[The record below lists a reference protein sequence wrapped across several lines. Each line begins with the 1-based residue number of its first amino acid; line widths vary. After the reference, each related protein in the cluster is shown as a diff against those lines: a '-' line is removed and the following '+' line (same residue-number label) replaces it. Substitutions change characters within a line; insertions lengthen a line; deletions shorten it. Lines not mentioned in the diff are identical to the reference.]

1 MKDRGQVPAVCKRE
15 RDLHISRVHIAGGRQ
30 ALEGS
35 RSGLE
40 LGPGVG
46 MTGAP
51 ARESWLR
58 PELAAPVPSFRL
70 SGVCPGVPIV
80 REEEASPS
88 NPWNALVIERRR
100 QETPIFPSPEEF
112 PEQRDG
118 WKGVSVVV
126 QFSGFCHRHPR
137 SEPPSE
143 LLH

>member
-1 MKDRGQVPAVCKRE
+1 MQVAGRLWKGLDPA
-15 RDLHISRVHIAGGRQ
+15 SNW
-30 ALEGS
+30 
-35 RSGLE
+35 
-40 LGPGVG
+40 GPACMG

-58 PELAAPVPSFRL
+58 PELAAPVPAAKL
-70 SGVCPGVPIV
+70 SAFWRVPIV
-80 REEEASPS
+80 REEELGLP

-126 QFSGFCHRHPR
+126 PFSGFCHRHPR
-137 SEPPSE
+137 SEPPSIGTAALTYGQE
-143 LLH
+143 G

>member
-1 MKDRGQVPAVCKRE
+1 M
-15 RDLHISRVHIAGGRQ
+15 SRVHIAGGRQ

-35 RSGLE
+35 RSGLG
-40 LGPGVG
+40 L
-46 MTGAP
+46 TGARRGDDRRAGTGILAP
-51 ARESWLR
+51 AGARSSG
-58 PELAAPVPSFRL
+58 AKL
-70 SGVCPGVPIV
+70 SAFWRVPIV
-80 REEEASPS
+80 REEELGLP

-126 QFSGFCHRHPR
+126 PFSGFCHRHPR